1 MKILRN
7 LFNQENNS
15 GSILNFNEQLSTQS
29 MLVIKGGIDDDPPL
43 DTDDD
48 VWASDLEED
57 QSKIK

>member
-15 GSILNFNEQLSTQS
+15 GSILNFNEQLSAQS
-29 MLVIKGGIDDDPPL
+29 MLVVKGGTDDDPPL
-43 DTDDD
+43 GDDDD

-57 QSKIK
+57 